1 MHHGCNPPFAQFWM
15 GGRHGGWGRFGGHR
29 GRGRGQGFGFF
40 ANMFGEP
47 GPRAERGGV
56 KYLILDAVADAP
68 RHGYEIMQVI
78 EERSKG
84 SYRPS
89 PGVVYPTLQLLDE
102 TGLLSATE
110 KEGRKVYAITDAG
123 RAELE
128 ANRDQVSDFYEQQ
141 DGASWEEFADELG
154 DFSRRLMGVVK
165 TVHRAARH
173 GRVNAKSMRELGTI
187 LDETIAR
194 VEKVLDPERAG

>member
-1 MHHGCNPPFAQFWM
+1 MHHCNPPFGQFWA
-15 GGRHGGWGRFGGHR
+15 GRHGGWGRFGR
-29 GRGRGQGFGFF
+29 GRGRDFGFF
-40 ANMFGEP
+40 ASMFGEP

-68 RHGYEIMQVI
+68 RHGYEIIQVI

-84 SYRPS
+84 AYRPS

-102 TGLLSATE
+102 TGLLSSTE
-110 KEGRKVYAITDAG
+110 KEGRKVYAITAAG

-128 ANRDQVSDFYEQQ
+128 ANREQVSDFYEQQ
-141 DGASWEEFADELG
+141 DAASWEEFADELG
-154 DFSRRLMGVVK
+154 EFSRRLVGVVK

-173 GRVNAKSMRELGTI
+173 GRVNAKAMRQLRKI

-194 VEKVLDPERAG
+194 VEEVLDSNRAGS

>member
-1 MHHGCNPPFAQFWM
+1 MHQECTPPFAGFWM
-15 GGRHGGWGRFGGHR
+15 GGRHVWGRGGHR
-29 GRGRGQGFGFF
+29 GRGRGFGFF
-40 ANMFGEP
+40 ASMFGER

-68 RHGYEIMQVI
+68 RHGYEIIQVI

-84 SYRPS
+84 AYRPS
-89 PGVVYPTLQLLDE
+89 AGVIYPTLQLLDE
-102 TGLLSATE
+102 TGLVTGTE
-110 KEGRKVYAITDAG
+110 KEGRKTYAITAAG

-128 ANRDQVSDFYEQQ
+128 ANRETVRDFYDQQ
-141 DGASWEEFADELG
+141 DDASWEAYADELG
-154 DFSRRLMGVVK
+154 EFSRRLMGLVK

-173 GRVNAKSMRELGTI
+173 GRINAKSMRQLRKI

-194 VEKVLDPERAG
+194 VEEALAPERAG

>member
-1 MHHGCNPPFAQFWM
+1 MHRECNPPFAAFWM
-15 GGRHGGWGRFGGHR
+15 GGRQGWGGRRGGPR
-29 GRGRGQGFGFF
+29 GRDFGFF
-40 ANMFGEP
+40 ANMFGER

-56 KYLILDAVADAP
+56 KYLILDAVEDAP
-68 RHGYEIMQVI
+68 RHGYEIIQVI

-102 TGLLSATE
+102 TGLLAGTE
-110 KEGRKVYAITDAG
+110 KDGRKTYAITPAG

-128 ANRDQVSDFYEQQ
+128 ANRETVRDFYDQQ
-141 DGASWEEFADELG
+141 DDASWEAYADELG
-154 DFSRRLMGVVK
+154 EFSRRLMGLVK

-173 GRVNAKSMRELGTI
+173 GRISATSMRLLRQV

-194 VEKVLDPERAG
+194 VEDVLDPKRAG

>member
-1 MHHGCNPPFAQFWM
+1 MRQECNPPFAAFWM
-15 GGRHGGWGRFGGHR
+15 GGRHGWAGRRGGHR
-29 GRGRGQGFGFF
+29 GRGRGFGFF

-68 RHGYEIMQVI
+68 RHGYEIIQVI

-84 SYRPS
+84 AYRPS
-89 PGVVYPTLQLLDE
+89 AGVVYPTLQLLDE
-102 TGLLSATE
+102 TGLLAATE
-110 KEGRKVYAITDAG
+110 KEGRKTYAITPEG

-128 ANRDQVSDFYEQQ
+128 ANRETVRDFYDQQ
-141 DGASWEEFADELG
+141 DDSSWEDFADELG
-154 DFSRRLMGVVK
+154 EFSRRLMGLVK

-173 GRVNAKSMRELGTI
+173 GRISAKSMRQLRKI

-194 VEKVLDPERAG
+194 VEEALAPERAGG